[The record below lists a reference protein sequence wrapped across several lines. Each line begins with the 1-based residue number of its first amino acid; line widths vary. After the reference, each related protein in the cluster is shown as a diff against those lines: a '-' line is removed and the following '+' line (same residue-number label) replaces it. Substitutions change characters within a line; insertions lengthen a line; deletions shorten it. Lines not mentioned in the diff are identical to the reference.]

1 MAKLPE
7 TIVAD
12 QSAVA
17 SMIDAYHASKAE
29 RPRPHMGASMLGHHC
44 ERWLW
49 LSFRW
54 AVVEQFE
61 GRVLRLFRRGH
72 NEEATIIADLE
83 AIGIAVAGQQ
93 TRVEFGAHVSG
104 SIDGIGLGIPEA
116 PKTKH
121 LLEFKTHGKKSF
133 DDLAAKGVRL
143 SKWQHYVQM
152 QVYMAGLG
160 LTRALYV
167 AVCKDDDR
175 LHCERVRFDKEVA
188 DNYIGR
194 GQRLALADRMPPP
207 ISTDPTWY
215 QCSWCPAKAMCH
227 KSQPTK
233 EVNCRTCAHATA
245 KPDSTWHCARWETA
259 IPTDAQHDGC
269 DDHVFH
275 PDLVPWQME
284 GSDDGLSVT
293 WQIGKSRLRNGVGGL
308 TSRQLLDETVQAAA
322 EAFPG
327 SEVE

>member
-7 TIVAD
+7 TIIAD

-17 SMIDAYHASKAE
+17 SLIDAHHAAQRD
-29 RPRPHMGASMLGHHC
+29 RPRQHLGASLLGHHC

-54 AVVEQFE
+54 AVVEEFE
-61 GRVLRLFRRGH
+61 GRILRLFRRGH
-72 NEEATIIADLE
+72 NEEATIITDLE
-83 AIGIAVAGQQ
+83 AVGITVHGQQ
-93 TRVEFGAHVSG
+93 NRVDFGAHVSG

-116 PKTKH
+116 PKTEH

-133 DDLAAKGVRL
+133 DDLAAKGVRV

-152 QVYMAGLG
+152 QLYMAGLG

-175 LHCERVRFDKEVA
+175 LHCERVRYDKETA
-188 DNYIGR
+188 DRFIELGR
-194 GQRLALADRMPPP
+194 AITLADRMPPP

-215 QCSWCPAKAMCH
+215 QCGWCPAKAMCH

-233 EVNCRTCAHATA
+233 EVNCRTCAHATP
-245 KPDSTWHCARWETA
+245 KEDSTWHCARWDMA
-259 IPTDAQHDGC
+259 IPPDAQYDGC
-269 DDHVFH
+269 NDHVFH

-284 GSDDGLSVT
+284 GSEDGLSVT
-293 WQIGKSRLRNGVGGL
+293 WLIGQSRLKNGVGGL
-308 TSRQLLDETVQAAA
+308 KSRQLLDETVQALAGK
-322 EAFPG
+322 F
-327 SEVE
+327 EVVA